1 MIFELLYLAHFFGC
15 MFFGTGVYMLKKAE
29 EEGVNINSWLTFSAG
44 NFGIIERYDWTKK
57 YILSVYWAF
66 DTLATLGYGDITP
79 MNEFEIMVAIICMV
93 AAVFLVSNNV
103 ANIQ

>member
-29 EEGVNINSWLTFSAG
+29 EEGININSWLTFSAG

-57 YILSVYWAF
+57 
-66 DTLATLGYGDITP
+66 
-79 MNEFEIMVAIICMV
+79 
-93 AAVFLVSNNV
+93 
-103 ANIQ
+103 